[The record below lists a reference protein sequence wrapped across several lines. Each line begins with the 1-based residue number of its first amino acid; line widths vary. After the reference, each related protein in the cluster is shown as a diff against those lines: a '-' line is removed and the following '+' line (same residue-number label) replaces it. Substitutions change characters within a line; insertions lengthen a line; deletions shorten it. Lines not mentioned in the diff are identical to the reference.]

1 MADYVSTVREFVV
14 ENFLYGD
21 GSRLEENTSFLD
33 HGIVDSTGLLE
44 LVGFLE
50 QRFEI
55 RVEDDEMVPENLNS
69 LGCISSYLDRKLN
82 SRSAL

>member
-1 MADYVSTVREFVV
+1 MADYVSAVREFVV

-33 HGIVDSTGLLE
+33 HGIIDSTGLLE

-55 RVEDDEMVPENLNS
+55 HVEDEELVPENMNS
-69 LGCISSYLDRKLN
+69 LACISSYIDRKLN
-82 SRSAL
+82 SKPAL

>member
-44 LVGFLE
+44 LVSFLE

>member
-44 LVGFLE
+44 LVSFLD